1 MQVEVQD
8 QFWLVEQLG
17 LVLRVQVQVL
27 LAKGPQDLQE
37 QRDRRDRRDR
47 RDLLALLEL
56 VLDLAGQ
63 VCQEVRLGRRRRN
76 GHS

>member
-27 LAKGPQDLQE
+27 LAAKGPQDLQE
-37 QRDRRDRRDR
+37 QRDRRDRRD
-47 RDLLALLEL
+47 LLALLEEL
-56 VLDLAGQ
+56 EDLAGQ